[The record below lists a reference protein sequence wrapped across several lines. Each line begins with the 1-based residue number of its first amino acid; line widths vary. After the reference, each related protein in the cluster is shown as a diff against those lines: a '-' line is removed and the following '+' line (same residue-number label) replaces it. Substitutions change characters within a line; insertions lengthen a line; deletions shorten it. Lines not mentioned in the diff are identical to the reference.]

1 MSKPWNPSQLNR
13 RKVCKCGRRCYGKTC
28 SVCFGSETNR
38 NLAKMLNR
46 RNKRNPKIT
55 LTIRDVEL
63 RGDGNSKGL
72 GRR

>member
-1 MSKPWNPSQLNR
+1 
-13 RKVCKCGRRCYGKTC
+13 
-28 SVCFGSETNR
+28 
-38 NLAKMLNR
+38 MLNR
-46 RNKRNPKIT
+46 RNKRKPKIT